1 MAMTL
6 IEQRNYLS
14 KRYFKLVKIG
24 NRAEAKEVQA
34 RLRQIVAQIMR
45 GGK

>member
-14 KRYFKLVKIG
+14 KRYFRLVKIG
-24 NRAEAKEVQA
+24 DRAGAKEVQA
-34 RLRQIVAQIMR
+34 SLRQIIAEIMR